1 MVVAKEIG
9 KIQVALDSLTDTLY
23 KYHAV
28 CEGISNI
35 KIQLAK
41 QEVEEKI
48 ARMQLVVQ
56 QLANQFNVGS
66 INEHYEKILKEGGCS
81 VGK

>member
-1 MVVAKEIG
+1 MEIRKEIG
-9 KIQVALDSLTDTLY
+9 RIEIALENLTEALY

-41 QEVEEKI
+41 HEVEEKI
-48 ARMQLVVQ
+48 ARMQLLVQ
-56 QLANQFNVGS
+56 QLANQFNVGR
-66 INEHYEKILKEGGCS
+66 INEHYERMIKESEGGG
-81 VGK
+81 V